1 MKKSE
6 ATRQDILQE
15 AFNLIYVNGYQ
26 ATSIDDIITAT
37 RVTKGAFY
45 YHFQNKDEMGLAMI
59 NEVMY
64 PHMHESFVEPIENS
78 QSPVEDLY
86 GMVSYLLLDEPLLQ
100 PQYGCPAGNLTQEMS
115 PINEQFSEAL
125 SLLTNEWEDA
135 IVKCIN
141 RGKKAGLIKPETK
154 GKQVAY
160 FIMSGYWG
168 IRNFGK
174 LQNSDA
180 PYKVFLK
187 ELKSYLK
194 SL

>member
-6 ATRQDILQE
+6 ETRQDILQE
-15 AFNLIYVNGYQ
+15 AYHLIYTKGYQ
-26 ATSIDDIITAT
+26 STSIDDIITAT

-64 PHMHESFVEPIENS
+64 PKMHQSFIEPIENS
-78 QSPVEDLY
+78 QSPAEDLH
-86 GMVSYLLLDEPLLQ
+86 GMVSYLLLDETIFQ
-100 PQYGCPAGNLTQEMS
+100 PNYGCPIGNLIQEMS
-115 PINEQFSEAL
+115 LINEQFNETL
-125 SLLTNEWEDA
+125 SLLTNQWEDA

-141 RGKKAGLIKPETK
+141 RGKKAGLIKAETK
-154 GKQVAY
+154 SKQVAY
-160 FIMSGYWG
+160 FIISGYWG

-174 LQNSDA
+174 LQRSNA

-187 ELKSYLK
+187 ELKIYLK